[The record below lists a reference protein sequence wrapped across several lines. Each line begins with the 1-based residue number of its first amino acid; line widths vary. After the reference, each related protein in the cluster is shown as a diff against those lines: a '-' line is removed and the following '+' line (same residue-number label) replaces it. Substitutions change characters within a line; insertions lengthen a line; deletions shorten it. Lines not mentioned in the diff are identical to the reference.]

1 MSLYITDYQTH
12 SVKCYYWEKSNTRKK
27 FTQYLFKYY
36 STPFCFVYGDYAH
49 IKSGH
54 LSHYGDQKWPILIK
68 REILQVLKNNYL
80 QDLVVLGTGVE
91 VRSTRAN
98 TLMAQT
104 FRSSNK
110 HIICSRNRQLR
121 WVARCWVLYMSRC
134 KSMAKPLWIV
144 IGCCKYICKAIQ

>member
-1 MSLYITDYQTH
+1 MGIMLTLKVVTFGNM
-12 SVKCYYWEKSNTRKK
+12 VTKSDH
-27 FTQYLFKYY
+27 FEVL
-36 STPFCFVYGDYAH
+36 G
-49 IKSGH
+49 
-54 LSHYGDQKWPILIK
+54 K
-68 REILQVLKNNYL
+68 RETLQVLKNNYL

-121 WVARCWVLYMSRC
+121 
-134 KSMAKPLWIV
+134 
-144 IGCCKYICKAIQ
+144 